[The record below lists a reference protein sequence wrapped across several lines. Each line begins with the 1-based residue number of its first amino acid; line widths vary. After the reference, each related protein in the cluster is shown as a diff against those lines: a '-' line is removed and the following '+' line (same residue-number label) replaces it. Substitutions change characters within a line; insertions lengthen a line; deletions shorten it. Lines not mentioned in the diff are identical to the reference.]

1 MYCAH
6 RSAFDTGSSPWTSQ
20 GSCVATPVGHLS
32 VWHFCDWMQPI
43 DIIASRATLIMSAP
57 SANAT
62 TALSGRPSLAEP
74 MNVTSSVSPASA
86 KVP

>member
-1 MYCAH
+1 
-6 RSAFDTGSSPWTSQ
+6 
-20 GSCVATPVGHLS
+20 
-32 VWHFCDWMQPI
+32 MQPI

-57 SANAT
+57 RAKAT
-62 TALSGRPSLAEP
+62 IALSGRPSLAEP